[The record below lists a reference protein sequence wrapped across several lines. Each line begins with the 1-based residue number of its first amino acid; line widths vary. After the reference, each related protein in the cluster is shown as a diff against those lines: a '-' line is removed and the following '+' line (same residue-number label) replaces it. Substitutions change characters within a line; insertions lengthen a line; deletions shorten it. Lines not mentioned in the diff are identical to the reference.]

1 MLNIW
6 EGGVVDLEQ
15 LKKWGAYGPVVVA
28 YAFGLSLIYIYTY
41 WDLFG
46 IDVLQWVDFGDV
58 IELGLAQLTVLFV
71 GFAFCALMIW
81 VVIAPIL
88 GWPFLIEELD
98 ESDKALRM
106 RALDYVVGAI
116 SFVGGM
122 VLLLGTTAPLW
133 GAFLLSAAVSPP
145 LGVLS
150 GCAPYPRPP
159 PKNPRRIYGWMCAHH
174 CLRLGTQDLHW
185 DRDRCSICRRR
196 CRRTPH
202 CRCDTPQRTDGELK
216 ILGIVHHDRLFVLKD
231 SLRVEERSVIAVP
244 LANLSSIQIRQAHR
258 G

>member
-1 MLNIW
+1 M
-6 EGGVVDLEQ
+6 
-15 LKKWGAYGPVVVA
+15 VA

-133 GAFLLSAAVSPP
+133 GAFLLSAAVITTARRAEWLRARIPDRRLRTLVVSM
-145 LGVLS
+145 V
-150 GCAPYPRPP
+150 GCAP
-159 PKNPRRIYGWMCAHH
+159 IIVFGWA
-174 CLRLGTQDLHW
+174 LRTYIGIETGARYAAVDAAEL
-185 DRDRCSICRRR
+185 
-196 CRRTPH
+196 RTAGATLPSG
-202 CRCDTPQRTDGELK
+202 TDGELK

-244 LANLSSIQIRQAHR
+244 LANLSSIQIRQGTQRVGAGFWATGVWR
-258 G
+258 D